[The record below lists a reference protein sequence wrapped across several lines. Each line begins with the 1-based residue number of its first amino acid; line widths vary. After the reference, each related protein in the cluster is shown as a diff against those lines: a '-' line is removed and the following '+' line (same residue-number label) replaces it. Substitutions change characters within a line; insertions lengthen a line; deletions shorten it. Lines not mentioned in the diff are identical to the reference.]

1 MLGMNTW
8 ILRAAS
14 LVLVVALPSTAIAE
28 GCTKVMSVSTPCVG
42 TLLPNKVS
50 ASALKC
56 LKTCKKE
63 AEARAAH
70 AKKIADAKLDASYK
84 LLALE
89 KTHSAKLGSL
99 LDKTLSKAPP
109 TKPPFWE
116 SGVFIG
122 GVGILLGVGIS
133 VLYERATRP

>member
-8 ILRAAS
+8 TLRIVS
-14 LVLVVALPSTAIAE
+14 LVLVTALPSAAVAE
-28 GCTKVMSVSTPCVG
+28 GCKRVMSVSTPCVG
-42 TLLPNKVS
+42 TLLPLKVS

-70 AKKIADAKLDASYK
+70 AKKISDAKLDASYK

-89 KTHSAKLGSL
+89 KGHSSKLGSL
-99 LDKTLSKAPP
+99 LDKALTKTPP

-133 VLYERATRP
+133 VLYERATSP